1 MNKKEKKFDFV
12 PIHTYKLLKDMHI
25 QGKSPKPEKKVRI
38 EEKIEEVLRNRIL
51 DITDE
56 YRGRSFKE
64 KDGIQVYLGYP
75 QQLIDELLKVLN
87 SR

>member
-1 MNKKEKKFDFV
+1 MK
-12 PIHTYKLLKDMHI
+12 
-25 QGKSPKPEKKVRI
+25 PKEKKVRI

-56 YRGRSFKE
+56 YRGRSFK
-64 KDGIQVYLGYP
+64 KQGGIQVYLGYP
-75 QQLIDELLKVLN
+75 QQLIDELIKVLN